1 MSQNTKKLKILQRG
15 DSSANW
21 TENNPTL
28 RGTEVGFETNTGK
41 YKIGIGDK
49 NQETHWNE
57 LPYPAWGAER
67 EIVLSGG
74 ATGKITMDG
83 TKNVSLPVT
92 TLQENYLQL
101 SSSSFS
107 GSTSVIGGSTMANF
121 RANRMALYPESAVT
135 FEVSTD
141 GGTTWTEQTGPNKN
155 KVVRQLTMS
164 DQASVNIGTGLEASS
179 GKATVN
185 DQLRVTFDFLNPD
198 GTSNILYCRMQKL
211 FINIGTHGATGA
223 KMKMEYTLIRDPET
237 WVTYQN
243 YSISGWPAW
252 NEMGFGTFGQYVG
265 GATNTNSWRK
275 MRLTF
280 SITGLH
286 NTNSSRLQFRGIMMQ
301 AQQCWSKPSTWAEY
315 DAPYRLNMDTGS
327 IYFPGRID
335 GDISKGANLSKST
348 GLNATHQNFDTGD
361 TFDFT
366 DKNPNAT
373 VLDATLTGNIAKGG
387 RGSYSMSLGGKSAAI
402 GKRSVAEGTTTIA
415 KGAYSHVEGDCSV
428 TLGDDSHAEGY
439 RTVSKGMA
447 SHTEGAN
454 TMATNSYAHA
464 EGNETLAS
472 GQMSHSEGWSTKAIG
487 NSSHAEG
494 NDTIAKGANSHAEGN
509 NVLANGAN
517 SHVEGGCNTS
527 GFYAI
532 GSISKKA
539 LSASTAALTLKDVQ
553 GTFKIGYRLG
563 GLYKDGN
570 NKITL
575 YTPYV
580 GKIIAINNNEI
591 TIDTTSAAGIARYN
605 HVYISS
611 NYYET
616 DDTGSS
622 GGSGGDGSTTNPN
635 TFTLDGTYAHV
646 EGIRNIAT
654 GNQSHV
660 EGNDSI
666 AQGAS
671 AHAEGN
677 STQAR
682 GIHAHAEG
690 SRTLASGADSH
701 AEGYQSEATGTTS
714 HAEGNATQAIG
725 ISSHSE
731 GSGTKASGDN
741 SHSEGINTQ
750 ALGESSHTEG
760 NSNVAEGKNSHAE
773 GYNNSTLGESSH
785 IEGIGNANE
794 AEGAHIEGW
803 QNNATEDAKYS
814 HINGVGLTAN
824 TYAQTV
830 IGRWNDSSIP
840 PGDPHILVVGGGTN
854 ENNRKNI
861 MTLTSSG
868 DLYCASNIRVGENRE
883 ELATVNQLIGKSG
896 SGLNSE
902 IFNNY
907 NYNIASGAHS
917 HAEGCGK
924 VENLNSHRGFLVID
938 RDYSSKTLTLNTT
951 EGLEIG
957 DNIGIGYFDP
967 TGTRISSPSNLKIID
982 INNNTITISSTI
994 ATLYQLPLPLI
1005 FIFAVDKDVGSN
1017 ISGGYSAHAENYGT
1031 AKGEF
1036 SHAEGFQTSAEGWSS
1051 HTEGQNSTALGVGA
1065 HSEGYYTY
1073 ANTKF
1078 SHTEGHGAKT
1088 GIQGYSVISY
1098 DSTNNSFVL
1107 NTTAALK
1114 IGDIVSASDGKAIDY
1129 QYATITAIDKDNKT
1143 ITVSNA
1149 SKLTKITTIIGSGT
1163 RGDTFIFGQGAHAEG
1178 YYTNATSNYSHVQGQ
1193 YNLNDLECKYAHIV
1207 GNGTG
1212 ISARSNAHTLDW
1224 QGNAWFAGDIKVG
1237 GTGYDDANAVS
1248 IGRSNG
1254 TVVYIP
1260 FNDIYTA
1267 GYTNKWCYYKI
1278 GKIDGINSF
1287 TKKIFVNNP
1296 QKAIISG
1303 SADEY
1308 HFGTSNIFN
1317 LNEWIAV
1324 NLYQDSYYYYIKI
1337 DNDGN
1342 LYACAVY
1349 SGSSTSV
1356 SFDPTYLYIVPINT
1370 FIESPST
1377 IPTVDYTQYIL
1388 TEIENPTKV
1397 EDCLFYSTFTTN
1409 NSENIQTYYIDKKI
1423 SGSVRVLI
1431 VDSNDNIIINT
1442 IANDTTTS
1450 VSTSPTKI
1458 PANTELKLYIFGSI
1472 TKNSNDLRDINF
1484 GEIFY
1489 ATYNNNIS
1497 QNYLRSYNGITINGN
1512 YNSNGQFQNLLE
1524 DDRSNIQASDFT
1536 KYFNQ

>member
-211 FINIGTHGATGA
+211 FINISTYGATGA

-373 VLDATLTGNIAKGG
+373 VLDATLTGNIVKGG

-464 EGNETLAS
+464 EGNE
-472 GQMSHSEGWSTKAIG
+472 
-487 NSSHAEG
+487 
-494 NDTIAKGANSHAEGN
+494 
-509 NVLANGAN
+509 
-517 SHVEGGCNTS
+517 
-527 GFYAI
+527 
-532 GSISKKA
+532 
-539 LSASTAALTLKDVQ
+539 
-553 GTFKIGYRLG
+553 
-563 GLYKDGN
+563 
-570 NKITL
+570 
-575 YTPYV
+575 
-580 GKIIAINNNEI
+580 
-591 TIDTTSAAGIARYN
+591 
-605 HVYISS
+605 
-611 NYYET
+611 
-616 DDTGSS
+616 
-622 GGSGGDGSTTNPN
+622 
-635 TFTLDGTYAHV
+635 
-646 EGIRNIAT
+646 
-654 GNQSHV
+654 
-660 EGNDSI
+660 
-666 AQGAS
+666 
-671 AHAEGN
+671 
-677 STQAR
+677 
-682 GIHAHAEG
+682 
-690 SRTLASGADSH
+690 TLASGADSH